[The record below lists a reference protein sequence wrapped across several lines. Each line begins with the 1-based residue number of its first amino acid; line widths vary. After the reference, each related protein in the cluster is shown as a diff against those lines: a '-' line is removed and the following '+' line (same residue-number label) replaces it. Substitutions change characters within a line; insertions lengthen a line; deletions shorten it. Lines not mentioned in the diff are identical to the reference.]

1 MPLVQLENGSMKT
14 LISVISYKEGDL
26 RGTILDC
33 YSKASNKEDLFF
45 SIVEEH
51 YPEFYSDLSFIPEDQ
66 ILYKKFDLSEFRGI
80 LWARDLTT
88 KEIPFE
94 YDYVLFICGHTRFEQ
109 DWDIT
114 CLLEYTKAKA
124 KSETGKAILTFCSPD
139 FEYNNDWSIKYKDK
153 VTKNIYHPTLSN
165 GFDPRTQSKSE
176 FIPGYWF
183 ARADAVPDD
192 EDVHEGYWVHFTWCF
207 ADKSFIIEVPL
218 DPEMNFNGEEPY
230 VTLQSWARGW
240 RMFATSKILYY
251 HHRTRNYPGEQ
262 KSRYETARPW
272 ADDKK
277 KDYWEHSRKAMLK
290 LNLLFSGRLK
300 DKYGNIPLEIT
311 QDFCKKSGI
320 DLKWTEYNPNY
331 DKIDGYQHMMGIKD
345 IAPITKKD
353 LDWKIREVN

>member
-1 MPLVQLENGSMKT
+1 MVMKT
-14 LISVISYKEGDL
+14 LVSIISYKEGDL
-26 RGTILDC
+26 KGTILDC
-33 YSKASNKEDLFF
+33 YSKAKNKEDLFF

-51 YPEFYSDLSFIPEDQ
+51 YPDFYSDLSFVPEEQ
-66 ILYKKFDLSEFRGI
+66 ILYRKFDLSEFRGI

-114 CLLEYTKAKA
+114 CLSEYAKAKA
-124 KSETGKAILTFCSPD
+124 KSETGKAILTFCGPD
-139 FEYNNDWSIKYKDK
+139 FEYNDNWSIKYKDK
-153 VTKNIYHPTLSN
+153 VKSNIYHANLSK
-165 GFDPRTQSKSE
+165 GFDPRIQSESE

-183 ARADAVPDD
+183 AKANRVPED

-207 ADKSFIIEVPL
+207 ADKSYVDEVPL

-230 VTLQSWARGW
+230 LALQSWGRGW
-240 RMFATSKILYY
+240 RMFATSKIFYY
-251 HHRTRNYPGEQ
+251 HHFLRQYPGEQ
-262 KSRYETARPW
+262 KSRFETARPW

-290 LNLLFSGRLK
+290 LNLLFSGKLEG
-300 DKYGNIPLEIT
+300 KYGDIPLEVT
-311 QDFCKKSGI
+311 QEYCRKSGI
-320 DLKWTEYNPNY
+320 NLKWTEYDPDY

-345 IAPITKKD
+345 TAPVTREE